1 MFTLVSS
8 VASALHLLRGT
19 PNDLNLVD
27 NYIHDAG
34 PLEVEQSHAVY
45 VNASK
50 AIVVSQYEEDI
61 GWLQELQSKV
71 NDSMLTVSIYQS
83 KDDSKPG
90 FVKNVGNEAYKY
102 LRYIVDNYDDLPEYV
117 MFVQASAQDWHDPQP
132 KLDIIQNWD
141 WTSPCKAADTGMPGE
156 GRAYFDLANANFCL
170 VLVRDPVSAD
180 SAVHH

>member
-102 LRYIVDNYDDLPEYV
+102 LRYIVDNYDDLPETSSKTGIG
-117 MFVQASAQDWHDPQP
+117 QAPARLRTQGCRVKDEGSSFCRLRSASLRLWKGLPLNRTP
-132 KLDIIQNWD
+132 IATVVCT
-141 WTSPCKAADTGMPGE
+141 TS
-156 GRAYFDLANANFCL
+156 RVN
-170 VLVRDPVSAD
+170 
-180 SAVHH
+180 